1 MFKILLIGRA
11 CPIWRFFGLAVIFF
25 TSILFV
31 GVIRRW
37 FFAGAWRL
45 LVPLVAGC
53 LIGVPLAAKFVG
65 LGAPREVMI
74 IAPIFTSMVIAGVL
88 KTALDDIGK
97 PPKR

>member
-1 MFKILLIGRA
+1 MFKILLIGIA
-11 CPIWRFFGLAVIFF
+11 LL
-25 TSILFV
+25 LFV
-31 GVIRRW
+31 GAIRRW

-74 IAPIFTSMVIAGVL
+74 IAPIFASLIIASVL
-88 KTALDDIGK
+88 KTAFDEFGK
-97 PPKR
+97 PPRG